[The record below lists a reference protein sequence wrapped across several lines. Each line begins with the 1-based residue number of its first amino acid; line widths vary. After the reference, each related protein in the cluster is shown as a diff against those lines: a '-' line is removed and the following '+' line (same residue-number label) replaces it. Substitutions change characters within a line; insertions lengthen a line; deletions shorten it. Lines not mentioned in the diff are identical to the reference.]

1 MIVKHP
7 VFGHVTRD
15 IPEDKLEE
23 WKASGWLPLLND
35 KQTARLHEIEAEVE
49 ARCPTCDASGDE
61 PCRTASGNPTSRHKA
76 RG

>member
-7 VFGHVTRD
+7 TLNAQYDVPDADVDR
-15 IPEDKLEE
+15 

-35 KQTARLHEIEAEVE
+35 QQRARLAKIEAEVE
-49 ARCPTCDASGDE
+49 HRCPTCDASGDE
-61 PCRTASGNPTSRHKA
+61 PCRTQAGNPASRHKA